1 MKALLILSDNVFLT
15 PYLSFYINL
24 LNRNNVQ
31 YCVLY
36 WDKSGTEL
44 INDSRYIRFNY
55 NKKGKLY
62 RAYGYLKF
70 RNKILSVIDNESFS
84 LIIPMHGQVF
94 ALIVDKLV
102 NNFRHRYIFDVRDY
116 SYERF
121 FIFRSCQKVLCHNSM
136 INIISSPGYKKFLP
150 RGKYWMCHNIPPSLC
165 EGFKQLY
172 SKNSIPIQISYIGSI
187 RFMEQNKKI
196 ILFFLNDPRFHLNFI
211 GLNALKLKDF
221 CIKNNAKNVSLIDAF
236 PSTKTLTYFQ
246 AADMIMNLYGNH
258 VPLLDFALSNK
269 LYYSAYLYKPILV
282 CNDTYMEFICKKYH
296 LGFSLSLVNP
306 GEKDH
311 LYQYYRTLDRSQYI
325 RYCDNFFHNALN
337 DNSDLNKK
345 LDECLNLLKK
355 EIADDKCT

>member
-102 NNFRHRYIFDVRDY
+102 NN
-116 SYERF
+116 S
-121 FIFRSCQKVLCHNSM
+121 
-136 INIISSPGYKKFLP
+136 
-150 RGKYWMCHNIPPSLC
+150 
-165 EGFKQLY
+165 
-172 SKNSIPIQISYIGSI
+172 
-187 RFMEQNKKI
+187 
-196 ILFFLNDPRFHLNFI
+196 
-211 GLNALKLKDF
+211 
-221 CIKNNAKNVSLIDAF
+221 
-236 PSTKTLTYFQ
+236 
-246 AADMIMNLYGNH
+246 
-258 VPLLDFALSNK
+258 
-269 LYYSAYLYKPILV
+269 
-282 CNDTYMEFICKKYH
+282 
-296 LGFSLSLVNP
+296 
-306 GEKDH
+306 
-311 LYQYYRTLDRSQYI
+311 
-325 RYCDNFFHNALN
+325 
-337 DNSDLNKK
+337 
-345 LDECLNLLKK
+345 
-355 EIADDKCT
+355 